1 MRRIPTRSLLIAFT
15 FAALAPFAAAQA
27 QDSFTDR
34 ARTAG
39 AASTA
44 AVPQDGAPA
53 PAPAAGAAE
62 AQPAESTGAPEDKLA
77 NAKAQASATAAG
89 LDSYTIQR
97 GDTLWDICA
106 RMLGDPFFWPKLWTF
121 NQYITNPHWIYPG
134 NVLSFRE
141 GTETTPPQFEV
152 TKPDAVSTA
161 DPVPATQ
168 TTEIAVVQSTPV
180 PTPVPVQAENLQ
192 EGFQASAETAP
203 VAQPVAAPEAM
214 IALSAPLNDQ
224 QSFEVNLRQEGFIA
238 DSQVAPLGSVYKS
251 DNPRDNLAQFDDI
264 YLRITDAS
272 QMQVGKRFT
281 VYRTLHRVK
290 HPKTHSYVGFLVKIL
305 AQCEVVAVNGDIA
318 TAHIDTSYD
327 SIRRGDPITE
337 YVSVLKQVNLAPN
350 GSQLDGTIIE
360 TMVDGT
366 TIMGSGDV
374 IYVDK
379 GQNDG
384 LKIGNTLDVVRT
396 GDGLDLIQ
404 YGYNDRTLPPQ
415 IIARL
420 VIVGTRE
427 KTATAVIIGANDAVL
442 VGDRVRMAPN

>member
-27 QDSFTDR
+27 QDGT
-34 ARTAG
+34 
-39 AASTA
+39 
-44 AVPQDGAPA
+44 PA
-53 PAPAAGAAE
+53 PASGPAE
-62 AQPAESTGAPEDKLA
+62 AQPAEPAESTGAPAGAPDDKVA

-161 DPVPATQ
+161 DPVPGTQ
-168 TTEIAVVQSTPV
+168 TTEIAAVQSTPV
-180 PTPVPVQAENLQ
+180 PTPVPVQAENIQ
-192 EGFQASAETAP
+192 EGFQASAETAS

-290 HPKTHSYVGFLVKIL
+290 HPKTHNYVGFLVKIL
-305 AQCEVVAVNGDIA
+305 AQCEVIAVNGEIA
-318 TAHIDTSYD
+318 TAHIGTSYD
-327 SIRRGDPITE
+327 AIRRGDPITE